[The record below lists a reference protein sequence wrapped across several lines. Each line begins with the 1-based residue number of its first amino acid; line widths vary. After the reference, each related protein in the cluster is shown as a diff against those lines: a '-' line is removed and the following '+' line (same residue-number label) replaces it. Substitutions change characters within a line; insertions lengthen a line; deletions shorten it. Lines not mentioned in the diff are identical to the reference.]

1 MIYLLIAVQFTRMRF
16 KLLTQHY
23 VFLPEPPAPADDPE
37 LPEDPE
43 DYLGNFIRASLLS
56 LEKILL

>member
-1 MIYLLIAVQFTRMRF
+1 MRF

-43 DYLGNFIRASLLS
+43 DYLGNFIRVSLLS
-56 LEKILL
+56 LEKYLV